1 MAKKLT
7 TTQLLAIGAL
17 AALYTILSAPGAIV
31 AGLTGM
37 WLFSAIANIVVI
49 GIMYPLV
56 AILFKR
62 VGAVTLWA
70 LIVGII
76 FIPLP
81 LAGPPGFLPKVVYM
95 AFWGLFADFVY
106 LLFKRSEKI
115 SAILIGATQIG
126 LGGIITVYL
135 WNMLGAPKLASQSAA
150 VATPPFIIVGSI
162 AGGIMGF
169 IAYLIYK
176 KVKNTLIVKR
186 IQRE

>member
-7 TTQLLAIGAL
+7 TTQLIAIGAL
-17 AALYTILSAPGAIV
+17 AALYTILSLPGAII

-56 AILFKR
+56 PLLFKR

-81 LAGPPGFLPKVVYM
+81 LGGPPGFLPKVVYM

-135 WNMLGAPKLASQSAA
+135 WNLLGAPKLAAQSTTIASY
-150 VATPPFIIVGSI
+150 PFIIAGSI
-162 AGGIMGF
+162 VGGIMGF

-176 KVKNTLIVKR
+176 KARNTLIIRR
-186 IQRE
+186 IQGE

>member
-17 AALYTILSAPGAIV
+17 AALYTILSVPGAIV
-31 AGLTGM
+31 AALTGISF
-37 WLFSAIANIVVI
+37 FSAIANILII

-56 AILFKR
+56 PLLFKR
-62 VGAVTLWA
+62 IGAVTLWA

-81 LAGPPGFLPKVVYM
+81 LGGPPGFLPKVIYM
-95 AFWGLFADFVY
+95 AFWGLFADFIY

-135 WNMLGAPKLASQSAA
+135 WNFLGAPKLADQSAA
-150 VATPPFIIVGSI
+150 VATPLFIIAGSI
-162 AGGIMGF
+162 VGGIMGF
-169 IAYLIYK
+169 IGYLIYK
-176 KVKNTLIVKR
+176 KLENTALAKR
-186 IQRE
+186 IQI